1 MSIIAEGKVVAL
13 LTMILAYAL
22 FHYYAQI
29 FKGELKSRTLPPVDA
44 ISEAVGRC
52 AEMGRPLVYTVGIS
66 GTISGGAGA
75 AILAGTALLGHTAKM
90 VAEAGTPLKFFTA
103 TVDAYPLIEE
113 TIKQAYTS
121 AGVPE
126 AYDPESIELI
136 ANQSSLVSRY
146 LGWIQREKPASALMI
161 GYLAYEAVVLAE
173 GGNVIGAMQI
183 SGTTN
188 QYQIPFLVASTDYCL
203 IMEEL
208 YAASAQIQGDRFAL
222 GALKGEDMLKFV
234 VLAVMGV
241 GMLIAFTG
249 ATFLVQLLGR

>member
-1 MSIIAEGKVVAL
+1 MSIIAEGKIVAL

-22 FHYYAQI
+22 FHYYTQI
-29 FKGELKSRTLPPVDA
+29 FEGELNARTLPPVIA

-52 AEMGRPLVYTVGIS
+52 AEMGRPLVYTTGIS

-75 AILAGTALLGHTAKM
+75 AILAGIALLSDTAKKI
-90 VAEAGTPLKFFTA
+90 AESGASLKFFTA
-103 TVDAYPLIEE
+103 TVDAAPLIEE
-113 TIKQAYTS
+113 TLKEAFVS

-126 AYDPESIELI
+126 AYDPDSMELI

-173 GGNVIGAMQI
+173 AGNVIGAMQI

-188 QYQIPFLVASTDYCL
+188 SYQIPFLVASTDYCL

-222 GALKGEDMLKFV
+222 GALKGEDVLKFV
-234 VLAVMGV
+234 ILGIMGL
-241 GMLIAFTG
+241 GMLLAFTG
-249 ATFLVQLLGR
+249 SSFLVELIGR